1 MISLL
6 ELHLIGQSSLTDLS
20 QSRKCEDKMLQGI
33 MQAGKILP
41 SKNAEHIK
49 RHDEILPEMA
59 ETAVY

>member
-1 MISLL
+1 
-6 ELHLIGQSSLTDLS
+6 
-20 QSRKCEDKMLQGI
+20 

-49 RHDEILPEMA
+49 HHDEILPEMA